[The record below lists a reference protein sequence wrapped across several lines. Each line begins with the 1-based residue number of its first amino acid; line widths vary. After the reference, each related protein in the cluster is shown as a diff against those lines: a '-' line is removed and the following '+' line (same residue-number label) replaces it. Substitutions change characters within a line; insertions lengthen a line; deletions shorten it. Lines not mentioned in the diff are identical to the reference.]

1 MKNLFR
7 CLLVICLFS
16 VAGVT
21 AQTTLDFANIVSAG
35 SLAYVKDIAVQPDN
49 KIIMFAPCSGIN
61 TGNVPF
67 CGIRV
72 NEDGSFDP
80 SFANSQFGVLS
91 SPNGATSVSDV
102 EVQNDG
108 KVVAIGGGTGAVLV
122 RYNADGSLDPTFGT
136 GGTVLTI
143 VDGGT
148 TTASKA
154 AIQPD
159 GKIVIVGTAPG
170 GQLVVRYLPDGTLD
184 NSFGTGGIVQ
194 TNEPGSS
201 FKGISVAL
209 QPDGKIVVGGNDSNG
224 PAYLVTRYN
233 SDGSIDTS
241 WDGDGIKSIA
251 YNAAGTFNNG
261 FAAVGIRAIAVKLDG
276 CIVALGHKNILFQFN
291 ADGSDDTTF
300 DGDGSRQALNG
311 TDKDPYSL
319 AVSASGRITVV
330 GATYGYISSCGPFP
344 GPCPSPILNYLVSRY
359 NPDGTPD
366 TSLYGVGNA
375 SINPGAAGAGATAVA
390 LDSKGRTVV
399 SGVAAVGSQTF
410 NPWGTPLFSAAR
422 ISAPS
427 SIGPVSLSGRVTRP
441 DGAPVGS
448 AVLILQSGSTTMTA
462 LTSPFGYY
470 SFQNVPSGAAYAI
483 SPGSKKVMFADR
495 NVFVD
500 GNITGFNIT
509 SEPIAEARLGP
520 VKIGPLTK

>member
-67 CGIRV
+67 CGIRI

-122 RYNADGSLDPTFGT
+122 RYNADGSLDPIFGT

-170 GQLVVRYLPDGTLD
+170 GQLVARYLPDGTLD

-201 FKGISVAL
+201 FSGVSVAL
-209 QPDGKIVVGGNDSNG
+209 QVDGKIVVGGNNSTG
-224 PAYLVTRYN
+224 LAYLVTRYN
-233 SDGSIDTS
+233 SDGSLDTS
-241 WDGDGIKSIA
+241 WDGDGIKSIPYTA
-251 YNAAGTFNNG
+251 GAANNG

-276 CIVALGHKNILFQFN
+276 RIVALGHKNILFQFN
-291 ADGSDDTTF
+291 SDGSEDTTF
-300 DGDGSRQALNG
+300 DGDGARQALNG
-311 TDKDPYSL
+311 NDKDPYSL

-344 GPCPSPILNYLVSRY
+344 TGPCPSPILYYLVSRF
-359 NPDGTPD
+359 NADGTPD
-366 TSLYGVGNA
+366 TTLYGVGYAN
-375 SINPGAAGAGATAVA
+375 IYPGAAAGATAVA
-390 LDSKGRTVV
+390 LDSRGRTVV
-399 SGVAAVGSQTF
+399 SGIAAVGSQTF
-410 NPWGTPLFSAAR
+410 NPWNTPLFSAAR
-422 ISAPS
+422 ISAPPS
-427 SIGPVSLSGRVTRP
+427 VGPVGLSGRVTRP

-448 AVLILQSGSTTMTA
+448 AVLILQSGSTAMTA
-462 LTSPFGYY
+462 LTNPFGYY

-500 GNITGFNIT
+500 GNITAFNIT
-509 SEPIAEARLGP
+509 SEPAADARLGP